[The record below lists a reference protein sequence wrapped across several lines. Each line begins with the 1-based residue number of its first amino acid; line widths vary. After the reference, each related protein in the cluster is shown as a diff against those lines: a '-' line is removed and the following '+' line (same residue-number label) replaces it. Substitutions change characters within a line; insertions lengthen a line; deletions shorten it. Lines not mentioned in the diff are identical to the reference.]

1 MSKRK
6 YEEASAVT
14 IAANDLPT
22 PKKVKKAK
30 DEESKEERKARKAE
44 KKLRKQAEENGF
56 DESAEKE
63 AKRLRKEQ
71 RKAEKLASQSAT
83 PSGEE
88 VSKDSEDVLAKAAK
102 KAAKKAKK
110 EAKKAKAGLE
120 DTTASATPANGT
132 SGVSSVVESK
142 DVSSATSPE
151 PTNAKSAK
159 PISAADADAYFKANQ
174 ITIDEDKSLPSK
186 SLSPIT
192 DFSQLPFKSGAER
205 APFASFKAP
214 TPIQASAWPY
224 LLAGRDVIGVAETG
238 SGKTWA
244 FGVPCIRYIKEL
256 PKDKKKGVKAVIVS
270 PTRELALQI
279 QEQIEKLAGPAK
291 LSSVCVYGGV
301 DKEGQRSALK
311 KASIVVATPGRLK
324 DLIEEGSADI
334 SKAQYVVLDEADRM
348 LDKGF
353 EEDVR
358 QIISNTSS
366 DRQTLMFTAT
376 WPQSIRDLAATF
388 MKTPVRIII
397 GDNTTGEL
405 RANTRIKQ
413 LVEVIQPDTKNMRLM
428 QLLKQHQSGSKK
440 NDRILIFCLYKKEA
454 QRVHQFLQ
462 GKGFKVAGIHGDM
475 SQAQREKSLAEFK
488 AGQSTLLV
496 ATDVAARGLDIPAV
510 KVVINVTFPLTA
522 EDYVHRIGRTGR
534 AGQDGLAVTLFTE
547 HDKANSGAL
556 INVLNAANQPV
567 PEELLKFGTT
577 VKKKEHAAY
586 GAFYKDV
593 DMTKKATKITFD

>member
-6 YEEASAVT
+6 YDEGGVVAVAVEESPA
-14 IAANDLPT
+14 
-22 PKKVKKAK
+22 PKKVKKSK
-30 DEESKEERKARKAE
+30 EEETKEERKARKAE
-44 KKLRKQAEENGF
+44 KKLRKQKEENGV
-56 DESAEKE
+56 SGLSEKE
-63 AKRLRKEQ
+63 AKKLRKEQ
-71 RKAEKLASQSAT
+71 RKAETLAAESAT
-83 PSGEE
+83 PSGEDE
-88 VSKDSEDVLAKAAK
+88 TKKESEDLLAKAAK
-102 KAAKKAKK
+102 KAAKKANK
-110 EAKKAKAGLE
+110 EAKKAKKLAE
-120 DTTASATPANGT
+120 DTTASATPVNGA
-132 SGVSSVVESK
+132 SGVSSAAVSK

-151 PTNAKSAK
+151 PTASAAATK
-159 PISAADADAYFKANQ
+159 AVISTADADAYFKANQ
-174 ITIDEDKSLPSK
+174 ITIDEDKSVSAK
-186 SLSPIT
+186 ALSPIT
-192 DFSQLPFKSGAER
+192 DFAQLPFKSEEER
-205 APFASFKAP
+205 APFANFKAP

-244 FGVPCIRYIKEL
+244 FGVPCIRYIKDL
-256 PKDKKKGVKAVIVS
+256 PKNKKKGVKAVIVS

-279 QEQIEKLAGPAK
+279 QEQIEKLAGPAR

-334 SKAQYVVLDEADRM
+334 SSAQYVVLDEADRM

-358 QIISNTSS
+358 QIISNTSN

-376 WPQSIRDLAATF
+376 WPPSVRDLAATF
-388 MKTPVRIII
+388 MKTPVKIII
-397 GDNTTGEL
+397 GDNPTGEL

-413 LVEVIQPDTKNMRLM
+413 LVEVIAPDAKNMRLM

-462 GKGFKVAGIHGDM
+462 GKGFRVAGIHGDM
-475 SQAQREKSLAEFK
+475 NQSQRIKNLDEFK

-534 AGQDGLAVTLFTE
+534 AGQDGLAITLFTE
-547 HDKANSGAL
+547 HDKANSGA
-556 INVLNAANQPV
+556 
-567 PEELLKFGTT
+567 
-577 VKKKEHAAY
+577 
-586 GAFYKDV
+586 
-593 DMTKKATKITFD
+593 

>member
-6 YEEASAVT
+6 YEEGGAVAVT
-14 IAANDLPT
+14 PSEFPA
-22 PKKVKKAK
+22 PKKVKQAK
-30 DEESKEERKARKAE
+30 EDESKEERKARKAE
-44 KKLRKQAEENGF
+44 KKLHKQAEANGS

-71 RKAEKLASQSAT
+71 RKAETSAAQSSI
-83 PSGEE
+83 PSGSEE
-88 VSKDSEDVLAKAAK
+88 ATKNSEDLLKKAAK

-110 EAKKAKAGLE
+110 AKKAGKTLD
-120 DTTASATPANGT
+120 DTTASATPANGA
-132 SGVSSVVESK
+132 SGASSTADSKGASSV
-142 DVSSATSPE
+142 TSPE
-151 PTNAKSAK
+151 PAATIKQAK
-159 PISAADADAYFKANQ
+159 PALSADADAYFKANQ
-174 ITIDEDKSLPSK
+174 ITIDEDASLTQQALP
-186 SLSPIT
+186 PIT
-192 DFSQLPFKSGAER
+192 DFSQLPLSGDAER

-244 FGVPCIRYIKEL
+244 FGVPCIRYIKEV
-256 PKDKKKGVKAVIVS
+256 PKDKRKGVKAVIVS

-291 LSSVCVYGGV
+291 LRSVCVYGGV
-301 DKEGQRSALK
+301 DKGEQRTALK

-324 DLIEEGSADI
+324 DLIEEGSADL
-334 SKAQYVVLDEADRM
+334 SSAQYVVLDEADRM

-358 QIISNTSS
+358 QIISQTSQ

-376 WPQSIRDLAATF
+376 WPPSVRDLAATF
-388 MKTPVRIII
+388 MKTPVKIII
-397 GDNTTGEL
+397 GDNPTGEL

-413 LVEVIQPDTKNMRLM
+413 VVEVIAPDAKNMRLI

-440 NDRILIFCLYKKEA
+440 NDRILVFCLYKKEA

-475 SQAQREKSLAEFK
+475 SQVQRIKSLDEFK
-488 AGQSTLLV
+488 AGKSTLLV

-534 AGQDGLAVTLFTE
+534 AGQDGLAITLFTE
-547 HDKANSGAL
+547 HDKGNSGA
-556 INVLNAANQPV
+556 
-567 PEELLKFGTT
+567 
-577 VKKKEHAAY
+577 
-586 GAFYKDV
+586 
-593 DMTKKATKITFD
+593 

>member
-1 MSKRK
+1 MNFAIFVADIMSKRK
-6 YEEASAVT
+6 YDEGGVVAVAVEESPA
-14 IAANDLPT
+14 
-22 PKKVKKAK
+22 PKKVKKSK
-30 DEESKEERKARKAE
+30 EEETKEERKARKAE
-44 KKLRKQAEENGF
+44 KKLRKQKEENGV
-56 DESAEKE
+56 SGLSEKE
-63 AKRLRKEQ
+63 AKKLRKEQ
-71 RKAEKLASQSAT
+71 RKAETLAAESAT
-83 PSGEE
+83 PSGEDE
-88 VSKDSEDVLAKAAK
+88 TKKESEDLLAKAAK
-102 KAAKKAKK
+102 KAAKKANK
-110 EAKKAKAGLE
+110 EAKKAKKLAE
-120 DTTASATPANGT
+120 DTTASATPVNGA
-132 SGVSSVVESK
+132 SGVSSAAVSK

-151 PTNAKSAK
+151 PTASAAATK
-159 PISAADADAYFKANQ
+159 AVISTADADAYFKANQ
-174 ITIDEDKSLPSK
+174 ITIDEDKSVSAK
-186 SLSPIT
+186 ALSPIT
-192 DFSQLPFKSGAER
+192 DFAQLPFKSEEER
-205 APFASFKAP
+205 APFANFKAP

-244 FGVPCIRYIKEL
+244 FGVPCIRYIKDL
-256 PKDKKKGVKAVIVS
+256 PKNKKKGVKAVIVS

-279 QEQIEKLAGPAK
+279 QEQIEKLAGPAR

-334 SKAQYVVLDEADRM
+334 SSAQYVVLDEADRM

-358 QIISNTSS
+358 QIISNTSN

-376 WPQSIRDLAATF
+376 WPPSVRNLAATF
-388 MKTPVRIII
+388 MKTPVKIII
-397 GDNTTGEL
+397 GDNPTGEL

-413 LVEVIQPDTKNMRLM
+413 LVEVIAPDAKNMRLM

-462 GKGFKVAGIHGDM
+462 GKGFRVAGIHGDM
-475 SQAQREKSLAEFK
+475 NQSQRIKNLDEFK

-534 AGQDGLAVTLFTE
+534 AGQDGLAITLFTE
-547 HDKANSGAL
+547 HDKANSGA
-556 INVLNAANQPV
+556 
-567 PEELLKFGTT
+567 
-577 VKKKEHAAY
+577 
-586 GAFYKDV
+586 
-593 DMTKKATKITFD
+593 